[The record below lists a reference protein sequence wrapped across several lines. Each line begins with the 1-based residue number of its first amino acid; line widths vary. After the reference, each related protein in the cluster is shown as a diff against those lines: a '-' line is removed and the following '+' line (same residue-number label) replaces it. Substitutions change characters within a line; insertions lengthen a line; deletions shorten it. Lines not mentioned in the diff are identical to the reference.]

1 MKTKM
6 YKGEIPVFFAVDYK
20 YAPMLG
26 VTLRSMLQNASQE
39 YFYKIYVLTTNLAE
53 DLKEKVYASTDAKNV
68 SIEFIS
74 LKEKLDAYSNMF
86 HLRDYY
92 SQETYFRLFIASL
105 YPEYDKVLYLDSDLL
120 ILDDISKMY
129 NAELGDNLLGAIVE
143 ETVLT
148 INEFGEYVE
157 KALGVKRQNYF
168 NAGIIVINTKKYREE
183 KIQEK
188 FVKLLNRFP
197 FNIDQDQA
205 YLNVLCKDRVHYY
218 DLGWNKTSFENP
230 AFDNKDLK
238 IVHYKMMWRPWKYDG
253 ITYGDMFWDYADKT
267 PFADTLHYMKETYS
281 EEEKAKD
288 KVLIG
293 HMMKM
298 CVEQAND
305 FNNYW
310 NTIRRERIGAGLL
323 EFFGTAAK
331 SAAKVAKKAANG
343 SVKGVKALLRLA

>member
-1 MKTKM
+1 MKKSV

-26 VTLRSMLQNASQE
+26 VTLRSMLQNASKE
-39 YFYKIYVLTTNLAE
+39 YFYKIYVLTTNLAD
-53 DLKEKVYASTDAKNV
+53 DLKEKVHASTDAQNV

-74 LKEKLDAYSNMF
+74 LKEKLDCYSNMF

-129 NAELGDNLLGAIVE
+129 NVDLEDNLLGAIVE

-157 KALGVKRQNYF
+157 KALGVKRENYF

-197 FNIDQDQA
+197 FRIAQDQD
-205 YLNVLCKDRVHYY
+205 YLNVLCKDRVHYF

-230 AFDNKDLK
+230 VFHDEDLK

-253 ITYGDMFWDYADKT
+253 ITYGDMFWEYADKT
-267 PFADTLHYMKETYS
+267 PFAGTLRHMKETYS
-281 EEEKAKD
+281 DEEKAKD

-293 HMMKM
+293 TMMKM
-298 CVEQAND
+298 CVKEAHE

-310 NTIRRERIGAGLL
+310 NTIRRERIGAALL
-323 EFFGTAAK
+323 EFVVTAKNSAIALAK
-331 SAAKVAKKAANG
+331 RAASS
-343 SVKGVKALLRLA
+343 SVKNVKAILRAQ

>member
-1 MKTKM
+1 M

-26 VTLRSMLQNASQE
+26 VTLKSMLQNASKD
-39 YFYKIYVLTTNLAE
+39 YFYKIYVLTTNLAD
-53 DLKEKVYASTDAKNV
+53 DLKEKVLNSSDAQNA

-74 LKEKLDAYSNMF
+74 LKEKLDCYSNMF

-120 ILDDISKMY
+120 ILDDISKMF
-129 NAELGDNLLGAIVE
+129 NVDLGDNLLGATVE

-157 KALGVKRQNYF
+157 KALGVKRENYF

-197 FNIDQDQA
+197 FRIAQDQD
-205 YLNVLCKDRVHYY
+205 YLNVLCKDRVHYF

-230 AFDNKDLK
+230 AFHNEDLK

-253 ITYGDMFWDYADKT
+253 ITYGDMYWDYANKT
-267 PFADTLHYMKETYS
+267 PFAQTLHQMKDTYS

-293 HMMKM
+293 GMMKM
-298 CVEQAND
+298 CMQEAHD
-305 FNNYW
+305 FHNYW
-310 NTIRRERIGAGLL
+310 NTIRRERNGAALR
-323 EFFGTAAK
+323 EFFVTAKNSTIALL
-331 SAAKVAKKAANG
+331 KKTASSSIK
-343 SVKGVKALLRLA
+343 SVKSLLRMA

>member
-1 MKTKM
+1 MSKKV

-26 VTLRSMLQNASQE
+26 VTLKSMLQNASKD
-39 YFYKIYVLTTNLAE
+39 YFYKIYVLTTTLSD
-53 DLKEKVYASTDAKNV
+53 DLQQKVAATVDGNA

-74 LKEKLDAYSNMF
+74 LKEKMDAYSNMF

-129 NAELGDNLLGAIVE
+129 NVDLGDNLLGAIVE

-157 KALGVKRQNYF
+157 RALGVKRQNYF
-168 NAGIIVINTKKYREE
+168 NAGIILINAKKYREE
-183 KIQEK
+183 KVQEK

-197 FNIDQDQA
+197 FHIAQDQD
-205 YLNVLCKDRVHYY
+205 YLNVLCKDRVHYF

-230 AFDNKDLK
+230 AFNNDDLK

-253 ITYGDMFWDYADKT
+253 ITYGDMFWDYADQT
-267 PFADTLHYMKETYS
+267 PFAQTLRQMKETYS
-281 EEEKAKD
+281 DEEKAKD

-298 CVEQAND
+298 CVDEANN

-323 EFFGTAAK
+323 EFFGTAAS
-331 SAAKVAKKAANG
+331 SAKKLAKKAAG
-343 SVKGVKALLRLA
+343 ASVDGVKTLLRLA

>member
-1 MKTKM
+1 M

-26 VTLRSMLQNASQE
+26 VTLKSMLQNASKD
-39 YFYKIYVLTTNLAE
+39 YFYKIYVLTTNLAD
-53 DLKEKVYASTDAKNV
+53 DLKEKVLNSSDAKNA

-74 LKEKLDAYSNMF
+74 LKEKLDCYSNMF

-120 ILDDISKMY
+120 ILDDISKMF
-129 NAELGDNLLGAIVE
+129 NVDLGDNLLGATVE

-157 KALGVKRQNYF
+157 KALGVKRENYF

-188 FVKLLNRFP
+188 FVNLLNRFP
-197 FNIDQDQA
+197 FRIAQDQD
-205 YLNVLCKDRVHYY
+205 YLNVLCKDRVHYF

-230 AFDNKDLK
+230 AFHNEDLK

-253 ITYGDMFWDYADKT
+253 ITYGDMYWDYANKT
-267 PFADTLHYMKETYS
+267 PFAQTLHQMKDTYS

-293 HMMKM
+293 GMMKM
-298 CVEQAND
+298 CVQEAND
-305 FNNYW
+305 FHNYW
-310 NTIRRERIGAGLL
+310 NTIRRERNGAALR
-323 EFFGTAAK
+323 EFFVTAKNSTIALL
-331 SAAKVAKKAANG
+331 KKTASSSIK
-343 SVKGVKALLRLA
+343 SVKSLLRMA

>member
-1 MKTKM
+1 MSNKM

-26 VTLRSMLQNASQE
+26 VTLKSMLKNASKD
-39 YFYKIYVLTTNLAE
+39 YFYKIYVLTTSLSE
-53 DLKEKVYASTDAKNV
+53 DLQEKVAASCADNA

-74 LKEKLDAYSNMF
+74 LKEKMDAYSNMF

-129 NAELGDNLLGAIVE
+129 NAELGDNLLGATVE

-168 NAGIIVINTKKYREE
+168 NAGIILINAKKYREE
-183 KIQEK
+183 KVQEK

-197 FNIDQDQA
+197 FHIAQDQD
-205 YLNVLCKDRVHYY
+205 YLNVLCKDRVHYF
-218 DLGWNKTSFENP
+218 DLGWNKTSFDNP
-230 AFDNKDLK
+230 AFDDKNLK

-253 ITYGDMFWDYADKT
+253 ITYGDIFWEYADQT
-267 PFADTLHYMKETYS
+267 PFAQTLRQMKETYS

-298 CVEQAND
+298 CVDEANN

-323 EFFGTAAK
+323 EFFGTAAS
-331 SAAKVAKKAANG
+331 SAAKLAKKAASG
-343 SVKGVKALLRLA
+343 SVQGVKALLRLA

>member
-1 MKTKM
+1 MKKTI

-26 VTLRSMLQNASQE
+26 VTLKSMLQNASKD
-39 YFYKIYVLTTNLAE
+39 YFYKVYVLTTNLAD
-53 DLKEKVYASTDAKNV
+53 DLKEKVHASTDAQNA

-129 NAELGDNLLGAIVE
+129 NTELGDNLLGAAVE

-157 KALGVKRQNYF
+157 KALGVKRENYF
-168 NAGIIVINTKKYREE
+168 NAGIILINAKKFREE

-197 FNIDQDQA
+197 FRIAQDQD
-205 YLNVLCKDRVHYY
+205 YLNVLCKDRVVPF

-230 AFDNKDLK
+230 AFDDKDLK

-253 ITYGDMFWDYADKT
+253 ITYGDIFWDYADQT
-267 PFADTLHYMKETYS
+267 PFAQTLRQMKETYS
-281 EEEKAKD
+281 DEEKAKD

-293 HMMKM
+293 NMMKM
-298 CVEQAND
+298 CVNEAHD

-310 NTIRRERIGAGLL
+310 NTIRRERIGAGIL
-323 EFFGTAAK
+323 EFFGTAVT
-331 SAAKVAKKAANG
+331 SARALAKKAASS
-343 SVKGVKALLRLA
+343 SVKNVKALLRLA

>member
-1 MKTKM
+1 M

-26 VTLRSMLQNASQE
+26 VTLKSMLQNASKD
-39 YFYKIYVLTTNLAE
+39 YFYKIYVLTTNLAD
-53 DLKEKVYASTDAKNV
+53 DLKEKVLNSSDAKNA

-74 LKEKLDAYSNMF
+74 LKEKLDCYSNMF

-120 ILDDISKMY
+120 ILDDISKMF
-129 NAELGDNLLGAIVE
+129 NVDLGDNLLGATVE

-157 KALGVKRQNYF
+157 KALGVKRENYF

-188 FVKLLNRFP
+188 FVNLLNRFP
-197 FNIDQDQA
+197 FRIAQDQD
-205 YLNVLCKDRVHYY
+205 YLNVLCKDRVHYF

-230 AFDNKDLK
+230 AFHNEDLK

-253 ITYGDMFWDYADKT
+253 ITYGDMYWDYANKT
-267 PFADTLHYMKETYS
+267 PFAQTLHQMKDTYS

-293 HMMKM
+293 GMMKM
-298 CVEQAND
+298 CMQEAHD
-305 FNNYW
+305 FHNYW
-310 NTIRRERIGAGLL
+310 NTIRRERNGAALR
-323 EFFGTAAK
+323 EFFVTAKNSTIALL
-331 SAAKVAKKAANG
+331 KKTASSSIK
-343 SVKGVKALLRLA
+343 SVKSLLRMA

>member
-1 MKTKM
+1 MKKTNF
-6 YKGEIPVFFAVDYK
+6 KGEIPVFFAVDYK

-26 VTLRSMLQNASQE
+26 VTLKSMLQNASKD
-39 YFYKIYVLTTNLAE
+39 YFYRIYVLTTNLAD
-53 DLKEKVYASTDAKNV
+53 DLRQKVRESINGYEPYS

-74 LKEKLDAYSNMF
+74 LKEKLDAYSSMF

-92 SQETYFRLFIASL
+92 SQETYYRLFIASL

-120 ILDDISKMY
+120 ILDDISKMF
-129 NAELGDNLLGAIVE
+129 NVDLEDNLLGATVE

-157 KALGVKRQNYF
+157 KALGVKRENYF

-183 KIQEK
+183 KVQEK

-197 FNIDQDQA
+197 FHIAQDQD
-205 YLNVLCKDRVHYY
+205 YLNVLCKDRVHYF

-230 AFDNKDLK
+230 VFHDDDLK

-253 ITYGDMFWDYADKT
+253 ITYGDRFWEYADQT
-267 PFADTLHYMKETYS
+267 PFAQTLRHMKETYS
-281 EEEKAKD
+281 DEEKAKD

-293 HMMKM
+293 NMMKM
-298 CVEQAND
+298 CVAEARN

-323 EFFGTAAK
+323 EFFGTAVS
-331 SAAKVAKKAANG
+331 SARALAKKTATN
-343 SVKGVKALLRLA
+343 SIKSVKALIN

>member
-1 MKTKM
+1 MNKKL

-26 VTLRSMLQNASQE
+26 VTIKSMLQNASQD
-39 YFYKIYVLTTNLAE
+39 YFYKIYVLTTSLDQ
-53 DLKEKVYASTDAKNV
+53 DLREKVAQSVFGNA

-74 LKEKLDAYSNMF
+74 LKEKLDSYSNMF

-120 ILDDISKMY
+120 ILDDISKMF
-129 NAELGDNLLGAIVE
+129 NADLGDNLLGATVE

-157 KALGVKRQNYF
+157 KALGVQRQNYF

-188 FVKLLNRFP
+188 FVSLLNRFP
-197 FNIDQDQA
+197 FRIAQDQD
-205 YLNVLCKDRVHYY
+205 YLNVLCKDRVTYF
-218 DLGWNKTSFENP
+218 DLGWNKTSFENT

-253 ITYGDMFWDYADKT
+253 ITYGDIYWEYADKT
-267 PFADTLHYMKETYS
+267 AFAQTLRQMKENYS
-281 EEEKAKD
+281 DEEKAKD

-293 HMMKM
+293 NMMKM
-298 CVEQAND
+298 CVQEARD
-305 FNNYW
+305 FHNYW
-310 NTIRRERIGAGLL
+310 NTIRRERIGAAIC
-323 EFFGTAAK
+323 EFFGTAASSTVK
-331 SAAKVAKKAANG
+331 LARKAAAN
-343 SVKGVKALLRLA
+343 SVEGVKNFLNLA